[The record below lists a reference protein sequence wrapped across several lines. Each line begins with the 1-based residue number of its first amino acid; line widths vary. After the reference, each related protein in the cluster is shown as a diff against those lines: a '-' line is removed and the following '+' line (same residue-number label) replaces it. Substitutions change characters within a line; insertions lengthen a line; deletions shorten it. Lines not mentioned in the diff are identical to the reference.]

1 MLGLRIVGGHDQVN
15 READWVLHPFVVL
28 WDMVLTVWYEEDL

>member
-1 MLGLRIVGGHDQVN
+1 MLGPRIGGGRDQVN
-15 READWVLHPFVVL
+15 GEADWVLHPFVVL